1 MAGGATPPRAMV
13 HPARRK
19 MLRQQASL
27 RAGARGQ
34 PRSGRSSTTALAR
47 REQMSHGLMLQHG
60 KCSVQKAPTF
70 VMAWEQQGFQEKH
83 TAATAKGYGCPQ
95 APPEH
100 CHNTAVPGRGQG
112 GALLPSSLPGSM
124 DWHCWDAHHARWL
137 LLPQTSP
144 MDANALYFHM
154 QAKRIRLCWLYD
166 KTESPG
172 RAWVLNHVFPEGAR
186 CAI

>member
-1 MAGGATPPRAMV
+1 
-13 HPARRK
+13 

-34 PRSGRSSTTALAR
+34 PRSGRSSTTAVAR

-60 KCSVQKAPTF
+60 KCSVQKAPMF

-100 CHNTAVPGRGQG
+100 CHDTAVPGRGQG
-112 GALLPSSLPGSM
+112 GTLLPSSCPAAWIGTAGTHTTLGGYFCHRPRQWMQMHFSFTCKQKEKGFAGSLT
-124 DWHCWDAHHARWL
+124 RQNL
-137 LLPQTSP
+137 LEEHG
-144 MDANALYFHM
+144 F
-154 QAKRIRLCWLYD
+154 
-166 KTESPG
+166 
-172 RAWVLNHVFPEGAR
+172 
-186 CAI
+186 